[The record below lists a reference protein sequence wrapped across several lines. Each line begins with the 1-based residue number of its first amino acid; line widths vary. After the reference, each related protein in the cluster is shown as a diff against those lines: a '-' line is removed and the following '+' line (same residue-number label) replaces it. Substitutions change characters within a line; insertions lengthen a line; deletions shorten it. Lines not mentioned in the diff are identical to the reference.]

1 MELLLSNLERNLDIV
16 SCNVT
21 FLSNNHL
28 KLIEREFIF
37 RGFFMDDMKA
47 GKMCSIMPWPLIY
60 SELFEWSKT
69 VMW

>member
-47 GKMCSIMPWPLIY
+47 GKMCSIMP
-60 SELFEWSKT
+60 
-69 VMW
+69 